1 MAKTIFVI
9 YATISTIVLVFSNAL
24 LGFFFFLPIVL
35 PPFHDLIIL
44 HVRVKVKL
52 FEKKMKEFAKKFY
65 KSKIWQRARQSYAAS
80 VGWLCEECLHKGMV
94 TPGEIVHHKI
104 FLTPENIGNPAVTL
118 AFENLELLC
127 RDCHAAK
134 HESEAKRENRRFL
147 VDSSGKIIQY
157 K

>member
-1 MAKTIFVI
+1 MSSV
-9 YATISTIVLVFSNAL
+9 
-24 LGFFFFLPIVL
+24 
-35 PPFHDLIIL
+35 
-44 HVRVKVKL
+44 

-65 KSKIWQRARQSYAAS
+65 KSKAWQRARQSYAAS

-134 HESEAKRENRRFL
+134 HESEAERENRRFL

>member
-1 MAKTIFVI
+1 M
-9 YATISTIVLVFSNAL
+9 SS
-24 LGFFFFLPIVL
+24 
-35 PPFHDLIIL
+35 
-44 HVRVKVKL
+44 L

-65 KSKIWQRARQSYAAS
+65 KSKAWQKARQSYAAS
-80 VGWLCEECLHKGMV
+80 VGWLCEECLRKGMV

-134 HESEAKRENRRFL
+134 HEYHFKREHKGVLKKKRFWI
-147 VDSSGKIIQY
+147 DRNTGKIIKY
-157 K
+157 ADG